1 MKKWIYIVG
10 FILCG
15 QKLVSQNNCD
25 NIIEEASDLYNSGR
39 YEECIQM
46 LENGLK
52 TCTLSKSKKEN
63 TYVLL
68 INSNIEK
75 DSLPGVDKNFRLL
88 LKNNP
93 SFKIK
98 DYTGSD
104 DFTKKFDNYYVYP
117 KLSFGIRPHYS
128 IPFIWSTGSYQ
139 SDLTPNIK
147 NNTDFKTKR
156 FSNTNI
162 ILEYRAIEK
171 ISFFAD
177 AGFFS
182 ISYSRELELKDSLWK
197 MTSAEESKYFQLGF
211 GNKFYF
217 LKSQKKFNF
226 YVMGGFNNQYLRGS
240 TLRIDQEK
248 KQITNLYG
256 NLDTEVISGEK
267 KFISDKLRNSYVV
280 SVLLGTGITYR
291 ISNFGLGLDLR
302 TSLSANTLNN
312 KTARF
317 KEPASVLIQ
326 KYNYIDTDTRLL
338 KSDFSVVFTYLLYKV
353 KKKPIKN

>member
-1 MKKWIYIVG
+1 MKKWIYIIG
-10 FILCG
+10 LILCG
-15 QKLVSQNNCD
+15 QKLAAQNPCD
-25 NIIEEASDLYNSGR
+25 NIIEEATDLYNAGR
-39 YEECIQM
+39 YEDCINM
-46 LENGLK
+46 LENGLN
-52 TCTLSKSKKEN
+52 TCSLSKNKKEN
-63 TYVLL
+63 AYVLL

-75 DSLPGVDKNFRLL
+75 DSLPAVDKNFRLL

-98 DYTGSD
+98 EYTGLD
-104 DFTKKFDNYYVYP
+104 DFSRKFNNYYVYP

-128 IPFIWSTGSYQ
+128 IPKILSTGSYQ
-139 SDLTPNIK
+139 LDVTPNIK
-147 NNTDFKTKR
+147 NNNDFKSKR
-156 FSNTNI
+156 FFNTNL

-177 AGFFS
+177 AGFFLVN
-182 ISYSRELELKDSLWK
+182 YSRELELKDSLWK
-197 MTSAEESKYFQLGF
+197 MTSTEESKYFQLGF

-226 YVMGGFNNQYLRGS
+226 YLMGGFNNQYLRKS
-240 TLRIDQEK
+240 VLNIEQEK

-256 NLDTEVISGEK
+256 DVDTKVESFEK
-267 KFISDKLRNSYVV
+267 KYTSDKLRNSYVV

-291 ISNFGLGLDLR
+291 ISNFGLGFDIR
-302 TSLSANTLNN
+302 TYFSANTLNN

-317 KEPASVLIQ
+317 KEPSLIQ
-326 KYNYIDTDTRLL
+326 KYNYIDSDTRLL
-338 KSDFSVVFTYLLYKV
+338 KSDFSLVFTYLLYKV